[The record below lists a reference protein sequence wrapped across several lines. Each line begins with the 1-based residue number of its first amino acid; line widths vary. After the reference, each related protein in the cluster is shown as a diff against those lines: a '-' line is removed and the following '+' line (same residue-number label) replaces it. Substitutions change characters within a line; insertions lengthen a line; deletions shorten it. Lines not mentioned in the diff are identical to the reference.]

1 MFEFF
6 SKLIEEFGG
15 LGLVVIV
22 LGGLLYFLIT
32 RSDKKTERSI
42 SEMSEHIS
50 NTLAD
55 QNKNLLTTLTSN
67 NTQLQSSMLNLI
79 EKSICVHDENNVKIH
94 NASMKHRLD
103 ISDKMQ
109 IMLYEMM
116 NFYHAKRCGVME
128 FHNNTNNLNG
138 LSFLWYDLS
147 YENLQRNVRPISGV
161 CKNQQLSIL
170 SPIMSDII
178 SNDGIIVYRSS
189 DIKKLESRSPVLFDH
204 LTNKIK
210 VSTVIYAGLYD
221 LHNNLIGIV
230 FLEYDEDYKYPE
242 SIIDFYDIKERA
254 SGISQL
260 LDFKSMI

>member
-1 MFEFF
+1 MFDFF
-6 SKLIEEFGG
+6 SKMIEEFGS
-15 LGLVVIV
+15 LGLVMIV

-32 RSDKKTERSI
+32 RSDKKTEKSMADL
-42 SEMSEHIS
+42 SENIT
-50 NTLAD
+50 NTLAN
-55 QNKNLLTTLTSN
+55 QNKDLLNTLTSN
-67 NTQLQSSMLNLI
+67 NTQLQTNMLSLI
-79 EKSICVHDENNVKIH
+79 EKSISMHDENNNKLH

-147 YENLQRNVRPISGV
+147 YENLQRNVRPISGL

-178 SNDGIIVYRSS
+178 SNDGLVVYRSS
-189 DIKKLESRSPVLFDH
+189 DIEKLAQRSPVLYDH
-204 LTNKIK
+204 LTHKIQ
-210 VSTVIYAGLYD
+210 VSTVIYTGLYD

-230 FLEYDEDYKYPE
+230 FLEYDDEFKYPE
-242 SIIDFYDIKERA
+242 NIIDLHDIKERA

-260 LDFKSMI
+260 LDFKKIS